1 MELRLT
7 IRDLEPGDLSDLDWS
22 GGSAHI
28 RAVAAALQD
37 SYAGDVGLVVLALAN
52 GRLVAMGG
60 VDFRLDPRC
69 GRLWMLAVHHRLQ
82 SLGLG
87 TRLIAA
93 LEDRIVASGRSRA
106 RLSVE
111 LDNPRAADLYRRL
124 GYRELGPVR
133 ESWPLDDGGTYVAA
147 CTLMERV
154 LAAGPRGGGRSV
166 GDRD

>member
-7 IRDLEPGDLSDLDWS
+7 IRDLQPGDLTDLDWS

-28 RAVAAALQD
+28 RAVATALQD
-37 SYAGDVGLVVLALAN
+37 SYVGDVGLLVLTLAN

-60 VDFRLDPRC
+60 VDFRPDPGC

-87 TRLIAA
+87 TRLVAA
-93 LEDRIVASGRSRA
+93 LEDWIVAHGRTRA

-111 LDNPRAADLYRRL
+111 LDNPRAAELYRRL

-133 ESWPLDDGGTYVAA
+133 ESWPLDGGGIYVAA
-147 CTLMERV
+147 CTLMERD
-154 LAAGPRGGGRSV
+154 LAAGPRGDGRSARA
-166 GDRD
+166 RD

>member
-7 IRDLEPGDLSDLDWS
+7 MRDLEPRDLSDLDWS

-37 SYAGDVGLVVLALAN
+37 SYTGEVAVVVLALAN
-52 GRLVAMGG
+52 ERLVGLGG
-60 VDFRLDPRC
+60 VDFRPEPGC

-93 LEDRIVASGRSRA
+93 LEDRIVAYGRSRA

-111 LDNPRAADLYRRL
+111 LDNPRARELYQRL

-133 ESWPLDDGGTYVAA
+133 ESWPLDDGGTYAAA
-147 CTLMERV
+147 CTLMERD
-154 LAAGPRGGGRSV
+154 LSAGPRGDGRSR
-166 GDRD
+166 GARD